1 MRQPALEPSGPR
13 SRVPFAQATVPGSRL
28 AVEDFARLLVE
39 EVKRDGVGTLA
50 GNVAFRLMFAFL
62 PTVVTLLW
70 LLHTFD
76 GGRLA
81 DALLDLA
88 RLAFP
93 GQAIAPIEEQAQS
106 SQTRDGAFTP
116 GVGISLAV
124 TLWAMTMAFRASMQA
139 LNTVYGVDDSRTE
152 QKRFAISLLV
162 AVTSIALFLVA
173 LILIVFGSQI
183 ADSLASNV
191 GLGVSFR
198 LAWAL
203 ISWLVIIAC
212 VFLAFTCTYYFAP
225 DVDQQFRW
233 VRFGSIAS
241 VALWLVFTLAFSV
254 YVNYLAAPE
263 ETYGAL
269 AGVAVF
275 MLYLYGST
283 VIVLL
288 GAEMNQVLEDADP
301 AGKDTGERAASP

>member
-1 MRQPALEPSGPR
+1 
-13 SRVPFAQATVPGSRL
+13 
-28 AVEDFARLLVE
+28 
-39 EVKRDGVGTLA
+39 
-50 GNVAFRLMFAFL
+50 
-62 PTVVTLLW
+62 
-70 LLHTFD
+70 
-76 GGRLA
+76 
-81 DALLDLA
+81 
-88 RLAFP
+88 
-93 GQAIAPIEEQAQS
+93 
-106 SQTRDGAFTP
+106 
-116 GVGISLAV
+116 
-124 TLWAMTMAFRASMQA
+124 
-139 LNTVYGVDDSRTE
+139 
-152 QKRFAISLLV
+152 
-162 AVTSIALFLVA
+162 VA

-183 ADSLASNV
+183 ADSLASKV

-225 DVDQQFRW
+225 DVDQEFRW